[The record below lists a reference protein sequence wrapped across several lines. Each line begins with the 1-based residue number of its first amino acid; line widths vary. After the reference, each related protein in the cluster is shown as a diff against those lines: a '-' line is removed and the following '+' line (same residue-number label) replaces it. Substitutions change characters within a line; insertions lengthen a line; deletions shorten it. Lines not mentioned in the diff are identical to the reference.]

1 MTFLFQRK
9 IEKTKEE
16 EEEEEEAVSSDGNE
30 HKWQRIPIRSLP
42 LWKKKKKNPPY
53 ELSVFT

>member
-42 LWKKKKKNPPY
+42 LWKKKKK
-53 ELSVFT
+53 ESTV